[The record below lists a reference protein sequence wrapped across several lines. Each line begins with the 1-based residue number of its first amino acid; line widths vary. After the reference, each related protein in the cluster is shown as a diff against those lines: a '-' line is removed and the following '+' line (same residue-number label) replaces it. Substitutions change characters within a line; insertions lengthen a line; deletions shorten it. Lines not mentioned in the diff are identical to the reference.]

1 MFILIP
7 HQNKPSLSCK
17 MYESKQKVKK
27 LKAKTANHAYF
38 RELRPE
44 KILKLTYE
52 LSKSDSMVR
61 RLSSQWT
68 LDDPFAANY
77 MANFGRAGSTDND
90 FAYVLLVKI
99 RQLIRVGGHKEAKLL
114 YQALEEAEK
123 ERTQQNTMPSVL
135 MRNLQVQCLAQELN
149 AFLHRKCV
157 VPDGLSQKCRR
168 AVGDIRPVYTDLHAD
183 ILESCVVA
191 LVNKSDWEFVMS
203 MAGGT
208 NLPMEVQVSQ
218 LLLSIVICTKVCV
231 SLITPLYFVPST

>member
-1 MFILIP
+1 
-7 HQNKPSLSCK
+7 

-27 LKAKTANHAYF
+27 LKAKTTNHAYF

-77 MANFGRAGSTDND
+77 MANFGRAGSADND

-149 AFLHRKCV
+149 TFLHRKSV

-168 AVGDIRPVYTDLHAD
+168 AVADIKPVYSDLHAD

-208 NLPMEVQVSQ
+208 NLPMEVQISQ

-231 SLITPLYFVPST
+231 SLISLIVVPSTFLMVTLSVSCSS